1 MRLLLVEDDAGLRD
15 ALRDRLRAAGWSVD
29 EAADGDEG
37 LRWARNAPY
46 DAIVLDINL
55 PGRDGFSVLTAAREA
70 GCAAPVLLLTARDA
84 LDDRVRG
91 LDLGADDY
99 LVKPFATV
107 ELLARLR
114 ALTRRARPGSGRNP
128 AGPLEVGDLT
138 FDPRTRVARRAG
150 ERLDLT
156 PKETA
161 ILEVLLRA
169 AGGLVTR
176 SMLIDKAWDA
186 SFDAFPTVLDV
197 HISNLRKKVEQGGR
211 SRLLH
216 TLRGQGYV
224 LDETPP

>member
-1 MRLLLVEDDAGLRD
+1 MRLLLVEDDTGLRD
-15 ALRDRLRAAGWSVD
+15 ALRDRLRAAGWNVD

-55 PGRDGFSVLTAAREA
+55 PGRDGFSVLTAARQA

-114 ALTRRARPGSGRNP
+114 ALTRRSGRHP
-128 AGPLEVGDLT
+128 AGPLEVADLT

-169 AGGLVTR
+169 GGGLVTR
-176 SMLIDKAWDA
+176 TMLIDKAWDA

-197 HISNLRKKVEQGGR
+197 HISNLRKKLEQGGR

-224 LDETPP
+224 LGETPP